1 MDLATLYSFYQHFQA
16 DNLSL
21 AYQGEFNDDM
31 TEKLISLSEYHIEN
45 VEELKKSKKKISFL
59 IAESFQN
66 IVRHG
71 DSVDLKEILENNI
84 GVFFTRNSGNTYFIT
99 SANIIENSSIEPLK
113 STIEKVNHLGAEKL
127 KELYLNILSSE
138 GMSSKGGAGLGL
150 IEMARKSGHKLE
162 FDFEKIN
169 DCFSYFYLQVILH
182 SGSEPTDTCLNQ
194 ALASIKNLRKKISE
208 ENILLIYKG
217 DFSEESI
224 MPVLK
229 MIKDNIEK
237 TTEGLITKK
246 RVYMVLVEMLQ
257 NISKHSL
264 SQNGLQTGIMMIG
277 KKEDRY
283 IINTGN
289 LVAKNET
296 EALKNKLNTINLAS
310 RNELNEMHTKTLV
323 EGSISEKGGAGL
335 GLMDIAK
342 KSKEKL
348 TFTLAPVFDDVSF
361 FGLSAQ
367 VLSA

>member
-1 MDLATLYSFYQHFQA
+1 MDLSTLYGFYNHLQG

-21 AYQGEFNDDM
+21 AYQGEFSDDM

-45 VEELKKSKKKISFL
+45 VDELKKSKKKISFL

-71 DSVDLKEILENNI
+71 DNIDLKNIMENKI
-84 GVFFTRNSGNTYFIT
+84 GVFFTRNIGNTYYIT
-99 SANIIENSSIEPLK
+99 SANVIENENIEMLK
-113 STIEKVNHLGAEKL
+113 STIERVNSLGPEDL
-127 KELYLNILSSE
+127 KALHMNILANE
-138 GMSSKGGAGLGL
+138 GLSSKGGAGLGL

-169 DCFSYFYLQVILH
+169 EKYSYFYLQVKLH
-182 SGSEPTDTCLNQ
+182 SGQEATDPEHKQ
-194 ALASIKNLRKKISE
+194 ALNTVKGLRKQIND

-217 DFSEESI
+217 DFSEDSI

-229 MIKDNIEK
+229 MIKDNMEK
-237 TTEGLITKK
+237 NEEGFITKK

-264 SQNGLQTGIMMIG
+264 SQNGMQSGIMMIG
-277 KKEDRY
+277 KKDDRY

-289 LVAKNET
+289 LIDANAT
-296 EALKNKLNTINLAS
+296 GTLKENLNKINIAS

-342 KSKEKL
+342 KSCDKL
-348 TFTLAPVFDDVSF
+348 NFTFVPISGDVSF
-361 FGLSAQ
+361 FGLNAQ
-367 VLSA
+367 V

>member
-1 MDLATLYSFYQHFQA
+1 MDLSTLYSFYTHLQG

-21 AYQGEFNDDM
+21 AYQGEFSDDM

-45 VEELKKSKKKISFL
+45 VDELKKSKKKISFL

-71 DSVDLKEILENNI
+71 DNADLRNIMENKI
-84 GVFFTRNSGNTYFIT
+84 GVFFTRNIGNTYYIT
-99 SANIIENSSIEPLK
+99 SANIIENSNREILK
-113 STIEKVNHLGAEKL
+113 SAIEKVNSLGAEDL
-127 KELYLNILSSE
+127 KALHMNVLANEGLSD
-138 GMSSKGGAGLGL
+138 KGGAGLGL

-162 FDFEKIN
+162 FDFENVNEKY
-169 DCFSYFYLQVILH
+169 SYFYLQVKLH
-182 SGSEPTDTCLNQ
+182 SGGEATDPEHKQTLNT
-194 ALASIKNLRKKISE
+194 IKGLRKKIND

-217 DFSEESI
+217 DFSEDSI

-229 MIKDNIEK
+229 MIKDNMEK
-237 TTEGLITKK
+237 NEEGFIIKK

-264 SQNGLQTGIMMIG
+264 SQNGMQLGIMMIG
-277 KKEDRY
+277 KKEERY

-289 LVAKNET
+289 LIET
-296 EALKNKLNTINLAS
+296 AGINSLKENLNKINVAS
-310 RNELNEMHTKTLV
+310 RNELNEMHTRTLV

-342 KSKEKL
+342 KSSDKLNFTFVPMSEKI
-348 TFTLAPVFDDVSF
+348 SF
-361 FGLSAQ
+361 FGLNAQ
-367 VLSA
+367 V